1 MKNKPLLI
9 VEQSKSILESKSTDG
24 HIVLE
29 GIFTEFNVRNRN
41 HRIYEAKDV
50 LPFIEELQEKIK
62 SGKLLG
68 ELDHPKDFD
77 ISLSN
82 VSHVIE
88 DLHFDAGKQAILG
101 RIRLLNTTKGKE
113 AQSLVQD
120 GIPLHVSS
128 RARGSVNEKGVVK
141 INKLFTYD
149 LVADPGFA
157 NAELSIVNEAFG
169 VDADDSLFIY
179 EMKEDESTQINN
191 KKIEYTMNGVSV
203 EDFNKYT
210 EQLKSVI
217 EHLEKEV
224 TQLKEDLS
232 TSVNYTELVESKL
245 ENGIKFT
252 EHVAEHLG
260 NTIKFTEHI
269 AENVENGIK
278 FTEHVAENVENGIK
292 FTEHIAEHVENGIK
306 FTEHIAEHVENGIKF
321 AEHIAEHV
329 ENGIKFTEHVAENVE
344 NGIRFTEHVAE
355 NVENGIKFTEHVA
368 ENAKNGISYLKYVA
382 EHLDNSI
389 TFTEHVSESMNSNT
403 ITNRGRK
410 ANVGVTEGLDSY
422 KNSIS
427 TKIDTLL
434 EQLKLNNDNSKI
446 LETKTVEEN
455 KVNENE
461 KKIASIIDSIP
472 ESYAAKW
479 DNLSTFRKEQ
489 ILAESKTYNLVT
501 DYAKYNFWTT
511 RDFRET
517 PLSLQ
522 KLNESLEQPADTKKS
537 ISLDDNTKEWIVNKI
552 KHNLGR

>member
-1 MKNKPLLI
+1 MKNTPLLI
-9 VEQSKSILESKSTDG
+9 VQQSKSVLESKSNDG
-24 HIVLE
+24 NIVLE

-50 LPFIEELQEKIK
+50 LPFIEELQDKIK

-68 ELDHPKDFD
+68 ELDHPKEFD

-88 DLHFDAGKQAILG
+88 DLHFDESKQAVLG

-128 RARGSVNEKGVVK
+128 RARGSVNEKGIVK

-157 NAELSIVNEAFG
+157 NAELSIVNEALG
-169 VDADDSLFIY
+169 VDTDDSLFIY
-179 EMKEDESTQINN
+179 EMKEDKSTQINN
-191 KKIEYTMNGVSV
+191 KKIEHTMNGLSV

-210 EQLKSVI
+210 EQLKNVI
-217 EHLEKEV
+217 EHLETEV

-245 ENGIKFT
+245 ENGVKFT

-260 NTIKFTEHI
+260 NTIKFTEHV

-278 FTEHVAENVENGIK
+278 FTEHVAENVENGIR
-292 FTEHIAEHVENGIK
+292 
-306 FTEHIAEHVENGIKF
+306 F
-321 AEHIAEHV
+321 AEHI
-329 ENGIKFTEHVAENVE
+329 
-344 NGIRFTEHVAE
+344 AE

-368 ENAKNGISYLKYVA
+368 ENTKNGISYLKYVA

-389 TFTEHVSESMNSNT
+389 AFTEHVSESMNDNT
-403 ITNRGRK
+403 ITNKDGK
-410 ANVGVTEGLDSY
+410 VNVRVTEGLDSY

-434 EQLKLNNDNSKI
+434 EQLKLNNDSSKI
-446 LETKTVEEN
+446 LETKTIEET

-472 ESYAAKW
+472 ESYASKW

-517 PLSLQ
+517 PFSLQ
-522 KLNESLEQPADTKKS
+522 KLNESLEQPADAKKS

>member
-1 MKNKPLLI
+1 MKNTPLLI
-9 VEQSKSILESKSTDG
+9 VQQSKSVLESKSNDG
-24 HIVLE
+24 NIVLE

-50 LPFIEELQEKIK
+50 LPFIEELQDKIK

-68 ELDHPKDFD
+68 ELDHPKEFD

-88 DLHFDAGKQAILG
+88 DLHFDESKQAVLG

-128 RARGSVNEKGVVK
+128 RARGSVNEKGIVK

-157 NAELSIVNEAFG
+157 NAELSIVNEALG
-169 VDADDSLFIY
+169 VDTDDSLFIY
-179 EMKEDESTQINN
+179 EMKEDKSTQINN
-191 KKIEYTMNGVSV
+191 KKIEHTMNGLSV

-210 EQLKSVI
+210 EQLKNVI
-217 EHLEKEV
+217 EHLETEV

-260 NTIKFTEHI
+260 NTIKFTEH
-269 AENVENGIK
+269 
-278 FTEHVAENVENGIK
+278 
-292 FTEHIAEHVENGIK
+292 
-306 FTEHIAEHVENGIKF
+306 
-321 AEHIAEHV
+321 
-329 ENGIKFTEHVAENVE
+329 
-344 NGIRFTEHVAE
+344 VAE

-389 TFTEHVSESMNSNT
+389 AFTEHVSESMNDNT
-403 ITNRGRK
+403 ITNKDGK
-410 ANVGVTEGLDSY
+410 VNVRVTEGLDSY

-434 EQLKLNNDNSKI
+434 EQLKLNNDSSKI
-446 LETKTVEEN
+446 LETKTIEET

-517 PLSLQ
+517 PFSLQ
-522 KLNESLEQPADTKKS
+522 KLNESLEQPADAKKS

>member
-1 MKNKPLLI
+1 MKNNPLLI
-9 VEQSKSILESKSTDG
+9 VQQSKSVLESKSSDG

-50 LPFIEELQEKIK
+50 LPFIEELQGKIK

-88 DLHFDAGKQAILG
+88 DLHFDESKQAVLG

-128 RARGSVNEKGVVK
+128 RARGNVNEKGVVK

-191 KKIEYTMNGVSV
+191 KKIEHTMNGVSV
-203 EDFNKYT
+203 EDFNNYT
-210 EQLKSVI
+210 EQLKNVI
-217 EHLEKEV
+217 EHLENEV

-260 NTIKFTEHI
+260 NTIKFTEH
-269 AENVENGIK
+269 
-278 FTEHVAENVENGIK
+278 VAENVENGIK
-292 FTEHIAEHVENGIK
+292 FTEHIAE
-306 FTEHIAEHVENGIKF
+306 
-321 AEHIAEHV
+321 
-329 ENGIKFTEHVAENVE
+329 NVE
-344 NGIRFTEHVAE
+344 
-355 NVENGIKFTEHVA
+355 
-368 ENAKNGISYLKYVA
+368 NGISYLKYVA

-389 TFTEHVSESMNSNT
+389 TFTEHVSESMISNAT
-403 ITNRGRK
+403 TCKGNK
-410 ANVGVTEGLDSY
+410 SEVVVSEGLDSY

-434 EQLKLNNDNSKI
+434 EQLKLNNDGSKI
-446 LETKTVEEN
+446 LETKTIEET

-461 KKIASIIDSIP
+461 KKISSIIDSIP
-472 ESYAAKW
+472 ESYASKW

-517 PLSLQ
+517 QFSLQ
-522 KLNESLEQPADTKKS
+522 KLNETLEQPDTKKS
-537 ISLDDNTKEWIVNKI
+537 ITLNDSTKDWIVNKI